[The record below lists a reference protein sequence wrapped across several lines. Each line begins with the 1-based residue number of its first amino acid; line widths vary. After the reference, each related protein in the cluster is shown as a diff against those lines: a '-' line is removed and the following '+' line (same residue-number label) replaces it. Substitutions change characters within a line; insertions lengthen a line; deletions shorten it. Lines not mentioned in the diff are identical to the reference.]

1 MTIEKINFIDMLK
14 SNIIL
19 NILSNKKM
27 LLSLFLLP
35 ILFIAVNSH
44 NFYSAN
50 ALSSSNN
57 VVDQSQSNSQSNIQ
71 SNSQSNSNNSNCT
84 TVQSQTTVNGKTT
97 VTSKNI
103 CGDNTSVSSSSSS
116 DNSNLK
122 GPIVSAEYNLKTGVI
137 INSVFGNWSLTT
149 KGDNSKDFKSS
160 FIVQPIYYSNFDKS
174 DLKAPNNAVLP
185 QNTNTTSYVLSNF
198 IVNSVQQVNSNT
210 MYGGKIDVV
219 QNVHSSDVKRP
230 DETNVFKGKYAS
242 VSILGDRVL
251 IINFD
256 KPSTN
261 LFDAFKNI
269 PLVGLVTSNGVK

>member
-1 MTIEKINFIDMLK
+1 MTIEKINFIDALK

-19 NILSNKKM
+19 NILSNKKV
-27 LLSLFLLP
+27 LLSVFLLP
-35 ILFIAVNSH
+35 VFLFIAVNSYY
-44 NFYSAN
+44 FYSAN

-57 VVDQSQSNSQSNIQ
+57 VVDQSQSTSQSNVQ

-84 TVQSQTTVNGKTT
+84 TVQSQSTVNGKTT
-97 VTSKNI
+97 ATSKNI
-103 CGDNTSVSSSSSS
+103 CGDNTSVSSSS

-160 FIVQPIYYSNFDKS
+160 FIIQPIYYNNFDKS
-174 DLKAPNNAVLP
+174 TLKAPNNAVLS

-198 IVNSVQQVNSNT
+198 VVNSVQLVNSNT
-210 MYGGKIDVV
+210 IYGGKIDVV
-219 QNVHSSDVKRP
+219 QNVHSGDVKRP
-230 DETNVFKGKYAS
+230 DETNTFKGKDAS
-242 VSILGDRVL
+242 ISVLGDRVL

-269 PLVGLVTSNGVK
+269 PLVGLVTSDGVK

>member
-1 MTIEKINFIDMLK
+1 MTIEKINFIDVLK

-27 LLSLFLLP
+27 LLSIFLLP
-35 ILFIAVNSH
+35 IFLFIAVNSH
-44 NFYSAN
+44 YFYSAN

-57 VVDQSQSNSQSNIQ
+57 VVDQSQSNSQSN
-71 SNSQSNSNNSNCT
+71 SNNSNCT
-84 TVQSQTTVNGKTT
+84 TVQSQSTVNGKTT
-97 VTSKNI
+97 STSKNI
-103 CGDNTSVSSSSSS
+103 CGDNTSVSSSS

-160 FIVQPIYYSNFDKS
+160 FIIQPIYYNNFDKS
-174 DLKAPNNAVLP
+174 TLKAPNNAVLS

-198 IVNSVQQVNSNT
+198 IVNSVQLVNSNT
-210 MYGGKIDVV
+210 IYGGKIDVV

-230 DETNVFKGKYAS
+230 DETNTFKGKGAS
-242 VSILGDRVL
+242 ISILGDRVL

>member
-57 VVDQSQSNSQSNIQ
+57 VVDQSQSNSQSN
-71 SNSQSNSNNSNCT
+71 SNNSNCT

-97 VTSKNI
+97 TTSKNI

-174 DLKAPNNAVLP
+174 ALKAPNNAVLP

-210 MYGGKIDVV
+210 IYGGKINVV

-230 DETNVFKGKYAS
+230 DETNVFKGKDAS

>member
-1 MTIEKINFIDMLK
+1 MTIEKINFIDVLK
-14 SNIIL
+14 SNIVL
-19 NILSNKKM
+19 NILSNKK
-27 LLSLFLLP
+27 LLLFIFLLP
-35 ILFIAVNSH
+35 VFLFIAVNSH
-44 NFYSAN
+44 YFYSAN

-57 VVDQSQSNSQSNIQ
+57 VVDQSQSTSQSNVQ

-84 TVQSQTTVNGKTT
+84 TVQSQSTVNGKTSA
-97 VTSKNI
+97 TSKNI
-103 CGDNTSVSSSSSS
+103 CGDNTSVSSSSS

-137 INSVFGNWSLTT
+137 VNSVFGNWSLTT

-160 FIVQPIYYSNFDKS
+160 FIVQPIYFTNFDKS
-174 DLKAPNNAVLP
+174 TLKAPNNAVLP

-198 IVNSVQQVNSNT
+198 VVNSVQLVNSNT
-210 MYGGKIDVV
+210 IYGGKIDVV

-230 DETNVFKGKYAS
+230 DETNTFKGKDAS
-242 VSILGDRVL
+242 ISILGDRVL

-269 PLVGLVTSNGVK
+269 PLVGLVTFNGVK